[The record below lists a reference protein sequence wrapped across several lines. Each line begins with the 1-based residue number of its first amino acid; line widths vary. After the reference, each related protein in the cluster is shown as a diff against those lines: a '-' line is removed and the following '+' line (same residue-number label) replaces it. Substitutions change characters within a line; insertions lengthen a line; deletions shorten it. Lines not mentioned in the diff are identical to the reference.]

1 MNLPKL
7 PNSVQTL
14 FSKKPHQPTKLKE
27 RDGSHRVHSAKQTGL
42 GALLALEGIIAA
54 KEHSLGSLK
63 TTTPWAPLFLCIKY
77 IYPAQPHKQPPSHQ
91 AVGTV
96 RESFSLAER
105 YWTLFCMTRARCLHT
120 EQNSRGIWAG
130 NDPGIQGIC
139 YQCKLL
145 RKVHSS
151 PLSKP
156 DHPGPYLVCA
166 PCARVKCEWEPSHG
180 HVGWAGTPPPGA
192 EQRRNPWAMVAH
204 LIPGITVSSP
214 KHDAQG
220 REKKNK

>member
-1 MNLPKL
+1 
-7 PNSVQTL
+7 
-14 FSKKPHQPTKLKE
+14 
-27 RDGSHRVHSAKQTGL
+27 
-42 GALLALEGIIAA
+42 
-54 KEHSLGSLK
+54 
-63 TTTPWAPLFLCIKY
+63 
-77 IYPAQPHKQPPSHQ
+77 
-91 AVGTV
+91 
-96 RESFSLAER
+96 
-105 YWTLFCMTRARCLHT
+105 MTRARCLHT
-120 EQNSRGIWAG
+120 EQNSRRIWAG

-151 PLSKP
+151 PLSEP

-192 EQRRNPWAMVAH
+192 EQWRNPWAMVAH
-204 LIPGITVSSP
+204 LIPGIMVSSP

-220 REKKNK
+220 REKKTSEDLQIRLSCPAGAGRSGASWEPEGAVGQFLQQQLHSSQVATTQNASPLILASPSRFSARAEDQVLPKHWRILSQKQGDSTFSTPGNRNII